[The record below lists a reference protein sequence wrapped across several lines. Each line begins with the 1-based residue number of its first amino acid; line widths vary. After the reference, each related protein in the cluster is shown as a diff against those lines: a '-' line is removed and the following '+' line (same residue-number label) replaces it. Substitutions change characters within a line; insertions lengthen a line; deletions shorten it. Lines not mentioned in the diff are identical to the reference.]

1 MLLLR
6 PIPRPLISRYLVG
19 FSERVAANG
28 NTLLRREEYSLDA
41 MDNLPDFATVHARWL
56 AAGGPDHLPSA
67 DDLMPVLISDD
78 DGLQK
83 HLIDVRG
90 RDPESFAFMKFDPK
104 TRLTGDRLTGSLVR
118 DYPDPIMAEALLAD
132 YATSAML
139 RRCSFME
146 VSLGTGGVPRRFA
159 RLILP
164 LGMPGEK
171 HCTHLMTVVRLQECA
186 IDRKVPP
193 YHFKTVSI
201 APAVNGRANTH
212 GRRFDHFSLLDFSDR
227 DDVELLEQFLLQ
239 VSPRIDPR
247 ATSTQLI
254 AAFGNLA
261 EVVNANPER
270 LKEVG
275 DLTPGT
281 IAQLK
286 AAAEMAARIL
296 RLDLVNKPL
305 LDNLDDL
312 MTYCRARIAYRPVE
326 VVRALFVDKG
336 MRLIHDEQMGLGR
349 PTFTPVESRSVIK
362 RGLNLDAA
370 GIVMVHNHP
379 SDDATPSAAD
389 IQFSLELRS
398 AADHVD
404 MKLHDHL
411 IVTRDNFTS
420 LRQLGYLRRPAAH

>member
-28 NTLLRREEYSLDA
+28 NILLRREEYSLGA
-41 MDNLPDFATVHARWL
+41 MDNLPDFGSIHARWR
-56 AAGGPDHLPSA
+56 AAGGADRLPSI
-67 DDLMPVLISDD
+67 DDLLGVLSSSD

-83 HLIDVRG
+83 HLIDVRD
-90 RDPESFAFMKFDPK
+90 RDPESFIFMKFDPK
-104 TRLTGDRLTGSLVR
+104 TRLAGEKLAGSLVR
-118 DYPDPIMAEALLAD
+118 DYPDPIMADALLAD

-164 LGMPGEK
+164 LGTPGVRG
-171 HCTHLMTVVRLQECA
+171 CTHLMTVVRLQECA
-186 IDRKVPP
+186 ADRQVPP
-193 YHFKTVSI
+193 FHFRAASSAAKTSGGV
-201 APAVNGRANTH
+201 H
-212 GRRFDHFSLLDFSDR
+212 GDGQRFDHFSLLDFSDR

-247 ATSTQLI
+247 ATSTHLI

-275 DLTPGT
+275 NLTPGT
-281 IAQLK
+281 ITQLK
-286 AAAEMAARIL
+286 AAAEMAARVL
-296 RLDLVNKPL
+296 RLELVNKPL
-305 LDNLDDL
+305 LDSLDDL

-326 VVRALFVDKG
+326 VVRALFVDNG
-336 MRLIHDEQMGLGR
+336 MRLIHDEQIGLGR
-349 PTFTPVESRSVIK
+349 PTFTPVEARSVIK

-420 LRQLGYLRRPAAH
+420 LRQLGYLRRPVAL

>member
-28 NTLLRREEYSLDA
+28 NILLRREEYGLGA
-41 MDNLPDFATVHARWL
+41 MDNLPDFASVHARWR
-56 AAGGPDHLPSA
+56 AAGGADRLPSI
-67 DDLMPVLISDD
+67 DDLLGVLSSSD

-83 HLIDVRG
+83 HLIDVRD
-90 RDPESFAFMKFDPK
+90 RDPESFIFMKFDPK
-104 TRLTGDRLTGSLVR
+104 TRLAGEKLTGSLVR
-118 DYPDPIMAEALLAD
+118 DYPDPIMADALLTD

-164 LGMPGEK
+164 LGTPGVRG
-171 HCTHLMTVVRLQECA
+171 CTHLMTVVRLQECA
-186 IDRKVPP
+186 ADRQVPP
-193 YHFKTVSI
+193 FHF
-201 APAVNGRANTH
+201 RAASSATTTSGGVH
-212 GRRFDHFSLLDFSDR
+212 GDGQRFDHFSLLDFSDR

-247 ATSTQLI
+247 AASTHLI

-275 DLTPGT
+275 NLTPGT
-281 IAQLK
+281 ITQLK
-286 AAAEMAARIL
+286 AAAEMAARVL
-296 RLDLVNKPL
+296 RLELVNKPL

-326 VVRALFVDKG
+326 VVRALFVDNG
-336 MRLIHDEQMGLGR
+336 MRLIHDEQIGLGR
-349 PTFTPVESRSVIK
+349 PTFTPVEARSVIK

-420 LRQLGYLRRPAAH
+420 LRQLGYLRRPVAL